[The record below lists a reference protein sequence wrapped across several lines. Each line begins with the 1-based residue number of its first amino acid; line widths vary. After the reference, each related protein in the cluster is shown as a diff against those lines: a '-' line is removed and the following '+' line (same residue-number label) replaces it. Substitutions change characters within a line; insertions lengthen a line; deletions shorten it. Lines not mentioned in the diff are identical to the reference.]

1 MLLILI
7 FFQKTKAT
15 KLAINF
21 ATNIV
26 AHTPSCPKNRTK
38 TKTSGMLK
46 QLLAM
51 AKISDKIGLS
61 MAVKILSLT
70 STNQAHKNTK
80 PKIIKAWL
88 AGLINSS
95 LELKSQIMD
104 FGAHSTA
111 TNALKQIKAEHKK
124 LSLTRA
130 KKLRRFFAP

>member
-1 MLLILI
+1 
-7 FFQKTKAT
+7 
-15 KLAINF
+15 
-21 ATNIV
+21 
-26 AHTPSCPKNRTK
+26 
-38 TKTSGMLK
+38 MLK